1 MAGAID
7 LNADLGEGF
16 GAFEMGDDAA
26 LLEVVTSANVACGFH
41 AGDPAR
47 MARTAQLAAARGV
60 VVGAHVAYPDLRGF
74 GRRHVEL
81 TSEELR
87 SDVTYQIG
95 ALSAICVAAGTRVA
109 FVKAHGALYNDAADD
124 ARVAG
129 DLVEVVTRLGGHLG
143 IVALAGSVLAEVAVA
158 SGCQVVRE
166 GFPDR
171 AYLPTGRLAPRG
183 LPGALIED
191 HADVVARAVAIA
203 TGGEVTSIDGTPLS
217 LEVDTICVH
226 GDAPGAVAAARA
238 VRNAL
243 EQVGVTLRPALA

>member
-1 MAGAID
+1 MPGAID
-7 LNADLGEGF
+7 LNADLAEGY

-47 MARTAQLAAARGV
+47 MARTARLAAARGV

-74 GRRHVEL
+74 GRRHVVL

-87 SDVTYQIG
+87 ADVSYQVG
-95 ALSAICVAAGTRVA
+95 ALSAICTAAGTRVA

-124 ARVAG
+124 ACVAC
-129 DLVEVVTRLGGHLG
+129 DLVEAVVSLGGDLG
-143 IVALAGSVLAEVAVA
+143 IVALAGSVLQEVAA
-158 SGCQVVRE
+158 ARGCPVVRE

-171 AYLPTGRLAPRG
+171 AYLSTGRLAPRE
-183 LPGALIED
+183 LPGARIEEPGEV
-191 HADVVARAVAIA
+191 AARAVAIA
-203 TGGEVTSIDGTPLS
+203 RGEALDTIDGSPLA

-226 GDAPGAVAAARA
+226 GDAPGAVVAARA
-238 VRNAL
+238 IR
-243 EQVGVTLRPALA
+243 EALAKAGIMLRAVLA